1 MRERPTVRQLEYLVA
16 VADHRNFSR
25 AAEACGVSQPALSG
39 QIQELERRL
48 GTTLFERGH
57 RGVDVPTHIEAVV
70 EAARVA
76 IADVEDA
83 RALSDADISLVD
95 AIVAAEGAT
104 QGKAFD
110 AQIEDDSFSPEFE
123 VSVVADGK
131 IYDVIVDGVTGEVT
145 STREDRD
152 D

>member
-1 MRERPTVRQLEYLVA
+1 MKLPIRNLAAAA
-16 VADHRNFSR
+16 VIGG
-25 AAEACGVSQPALSG
+25 AATAG
-39 QIQELERRL
+39 
-48 GTTLFERGH
+48 
-57 RGVDVPTHIEAVV
+57 
-70 EAARVA
+70 VA

-83 RALSDADISLVD
+83 RALSNADISLVD

-104 QGKAFD
+104 QGQAFD

-131 IYDVIVDGVTGEVT
+131 IYDVIIDGVTGEVT